1 MSWTNQRWHG
11 TVITVRMG
19 NLVVTHSSCVSS
31 GVPLKNN
38 CHTKIYLSCRSLP
51 FSGPSWA
58 TAFWGL
64 HITLSRRSWNLQTI
78 SMCRYTEVCTI
89 YSVHTILTN
98 GSVFCIDIHLEIA
111 LVFGRYY
118 MLCILKNYNMH
129 IWYIYIRCTFQTMPY
144 VQSMRL
150 ASLFAVFGYV
160 ACVPML
166 RTHKLGEL
174 CTYREHGSPQLRRSL
189 SKTPNPTLTSKLCS
203 NPIQTPSQTKLVFF
217 HNLPFLPMCFLGMFM
232 EIDQHL

>member
-129 IWYIYIRCTFQTMPY
+129 IWYIYVYTMYIPNNAICAIY
-144 VQSMRL
+144 E
-150 ASLFAVFGYV
+150 ASIIVCGLWV
-160 ACVPML
+160 CCM
-166 RTHKLGEL
+166 
-174 CTYREHGSPQLRRSL
+174 
-189 SKTPNPTLTSKLCS
+189 CS
-203 NPIQTPSQTKLVFF
+203 YA
-217 HNLPFLPMCFLGMFM
+217 
-232 EIDQHL
+232 